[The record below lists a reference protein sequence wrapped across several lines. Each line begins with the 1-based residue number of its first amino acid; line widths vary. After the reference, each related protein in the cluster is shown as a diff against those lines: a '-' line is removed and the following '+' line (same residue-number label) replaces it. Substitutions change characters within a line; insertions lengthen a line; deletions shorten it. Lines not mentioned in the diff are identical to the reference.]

1 MRMSILSLAL
11 RSLGG
16 RQFRS
21 VIIAACI
28 MIISGCLLTT
38 TLLAMGQQHSLN
50 VGLERL
56 GADIMV
62 VPAEK
67 RVEAED
73 AFLTG
78 KPVSDTWMPEEN
90 LDEVAKLEGVER
102 VSPQLYLQTLGG
114 ASCCAVWELFI
125 IAIEPETDFTIQPW
139 LEEELNMP
147 LGFMEAV
154 GGEFVFIPTGET
166 GLLIY
171 GTELDLVA
179 NLEPTGT
186 GLDQTSFI
194 TFETA
199 QFLARESITKAAMPM
214 EIPEGK
220 ISVIQVK
227 VQPGYSIEDVASR
240 ITQELPGVYTITSLE
255 LTRTVYH
262 QTAGLFY
269 ALMVTMLIIW
279 VLASLLIGLVFF
291 MMVNER
297 RREIGTLRALGA
309 STNFIFRMFVTE
321 SAILGVGGGIIGVIV
336 ATIFVYFFREFLM
349 LTTGAPLL
357 MPPLV
362 SLLGLML
369 ACLAVTLIVSLPAL
383 LYPAI
388 RASRIDPAE
397 VMRGV

>member
-1 MRMSILSLAL
+1 MSMSILRLAL
-11 RSLGG
+11 RSTGG

-21 VIIAACI
+21 VLIAACI
-28 MIISGCLLTT
+28 MVISGCLLTI
-38 TLLAMGQQHSLN
+38 TLLAVGQRHSLN

-62 VPAEK
+62 VPVEK

-78 KPVSDTWMPEEN
+78 KPVSDAWMPEEN
-90 LDEVAKLEGVER
+90 LDKVAKLEGVER

-114 ASCCAVWELFI
+114 AACCAVWELFI
-125 IAIEPETDFTIQPW
+125 IAIDPETDFTIQPW
-139 LEEELNMP
+139 LEEKLNMP
-147 LGFMEAV
+147 LGFREAV
-154 GGEFVFIPTGET
+154 GGEFVFIPAGET
-166 GLLIY
+166 GILIY

-179 NLEPTGT
+179 TLEPTGT
-186 GLDQTSFI
+186 GLDQTAFI
-194 TFETA
+194 SFETA
-199 QFLARESITKAAMPM
+199 QFVARESSTKATMPI

-240 ITQELPGVYTITSLE
+240 ITQELSGVYTITSLE
-255 LTRTVYH
+255 LIRTVYH

-269 ALMVTMLIIW
+269 ALMVTMLAIW

-321 SAILGVGGGIIGVIV
+321 SAILGVVGGIIGVIA
-336 ATIFVYFFREFLM
+336 ATIFVYFFKEFLM

-357 MPPLV
+357 MPPLL

-369 ACLAVTLIVSLPAL
+369 ACLAVALIVSLPAL